1 MFSLFINTYVKMFFL
16 LSPFFAVSIF
26 LAMAGK
32 IEIAEKRKIALR
44 TALAIL
50 VTVLVF
56 FFFGAQ
62 IFSTLGI
69 TLAAFQVGAGTL
81 LFLNAI
87 GLLSGKKAEN
97 IVADDDDDFSIVPL
111 AMPIIVGPGSI
122 GTLFVLGAVL
132 TEPKQKLWACAGI
145 VAAALT
151 VGAFLYLATAIERL
165 LGKKILSALTKVTGL
180 ILTSLAAQIIFTGIK
195 TFWAT

>member
-1 MFSLFINTYVKMFFL
+1 MVSLFVNTYVKMFFL

-26 LAMAGK
+26 LSMAGK
-32 IEIAEKRKIALR
+32 IEVAEKQKIAVR

-62 IFSTLGI
+62 IFSVLGI
-69 TLAAFQVGAGTL
+69 TLAAFQIGAGSL
-81 LFLNAI
+81 LFLNAMS
-87 GLLSGKKAEN
+87 LVTGKKEEN
-97 IVADDDDDFSIVPL
+97 IVTDDDDDFSIVPL

-122 GTLFVLGAVL
+122 GTLFVLGAEM

-145 VAAALT
+145 VTAALT
-151 VGAFLYLATAIERL
+151 VGLFLYLATAIERL
-165 LGKKILSALTKVTGL
+165 LGRKILSALTKVTGL
-180 ILTSLAAQIIFTGIK
+180 VLTSLAAQIIFTGIK
-195 TFWAT
+195 TFLAS

>member
-1 MFSLFINTYVKMFFL
+1 MFFL